1 MAETKFTDE
10 EVSHLVN
17 ERKQLPRRWERRL
30 LTLRPRDK
38 TSHKRSGLVVKGQT
52 GEFEI
57 RVRQCTD
64 YPLDFS
70 VIIAFRKTN
79 ESTLFILRRY
89 NGRHP
94 APHVNKP
101 LNGPKES
108 VTGFHIHMATEE
120 AQKRGRDEE
129 AFAVGTSGYTDVY
142 SAIEFALKD
151 CNFDKPQP
159 ESDNNP
165 EQSDFWSGNG

>member
-1 MAETKFTDE
+1 MAEAKFTDE

-30 LTLRPRDK
+30 LILRPKEK
-38 TSHKRSGLVVKGQT
+38 TSHKRSGLVVRGQT

-79 ESTLFILRRY
+79 ENSLFILRRY

-108 VTGFHIHMATEE
+108 LPGFHIHMATEE
-120 AQKRGRDEE
+120 AQRHGRDEE
-129 AFAVGTSGYTDVY
+129 AYAVGTSDYTDVF
-142 SAIEFALKD
+142 SAIDLALKD
-151 CNFDKPQP
+151 CNFDKPP
-159 ESDNNP
+159 IEPDKNP
-165 EQSDFWSGNG
+165 DQSDFWRGNG